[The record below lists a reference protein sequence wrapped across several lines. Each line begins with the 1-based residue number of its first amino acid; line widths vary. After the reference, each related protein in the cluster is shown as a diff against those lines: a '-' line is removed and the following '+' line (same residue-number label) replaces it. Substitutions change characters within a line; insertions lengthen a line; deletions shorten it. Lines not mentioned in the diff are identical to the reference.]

1 MATHTLTSSIASAGL
16 LDSDSTLP
24 ALRRP
29 RAIVFEFNTP
39 MLIETL
45 ALLSKQYGWEPA
57 YIVSTSARELVKH
70 HFPAAIYQES
80 PDARYCRPVP
90 ELPDIKA
97 PAIIDQ
103 PLAETMAYAGVTA
116 LKQMDRMELLGG
128 FPLHERIQHF
138 HRVATYWSAVLE
150 RLRPDVILSITA
162 PHVVYDYVAY
172 MLARQR
178 GIRTVLFEYVTTEG
192 LLMAIDKFE
201 DGLPPLI
208 TEYRRLLA
216 NPRPQPAA
224 LSERMEAYWQRLKG
238 SYDQAAPALAL
249 MLWARAEARRMAAK
263 QAEDVSQ
270 AATLQPAPRVAPPM
284 QFFSHLGAALKQSPS
299 NPFQFLRAVFD
310 AARQTLQPP
319 PPLAVPLARPEP
331 PPVDGAY
338 NGHFYDLAPK
348 DLAQASAEYRRS
360 HGEKMKRRYDELAVS
375 PDLTRPYIYVA
386 LHMQPERSTNP
397 NGGVFDNQ
405 DVMIGMIAAALPA
418 GWCVYV
424 KEHPS
429 QYLDGVRVERGRW
442 GNFYDAIVAHPNV
455 ALVPSATPSFE
466 LIDNARAV
474 ASVTGTSSWEAIA
487 RGLPALVFGEAWY
500 KGCEGAHTVRT
511 AKDCRQALARIA
523 AGERPDPE
531 KVRLFLQAVDN
542 TAFTGYLDDDE
553 KSLVSVAEADNIA
566 RLAHAIAECYE
577 ASLRNEASDKQKLWA
592 GTEPA
597 GS

>member
-1 MATHTLTSSIASAGL
+1 
-16 LDSDSTLP
+16 
-24 ALRRP
+24 
-29 RAIVFEFNTP
+29 
-39 MLIETL
+39 MLIEML
-45 ALLSKQYGWEPA
+45 GVLSKQYGWEPV
-57 YIVSTSARELVKH
+57 YVVSTSARELVKER
-70 HFPAAIYQES
+70 FPDAIYQES

-90 ELPDIKA
+90 ELPDLKA

-103 PLAETMAYAGVTA
+103 PLAEAMAYAEVNA

-138 HRVATYWSAVLE
+138 HRVATYWSAVLD

-178 GIRTVLFEYVTTEG
+178 GIRTVLFEYVTTDG

-201 DGLPPLI
+201 DGLPPLMR
-208 TEYRRLLA
+208 EYRRLLSRQP
-216 NPRPQPAA
+216 PRPPV
-224 LSERMEAYWQRLKG
+224 LSDKMEAYWRRLKG
-238 SYDQAAPALAL
+238 SYDQAAPALSL
-249 MLWARAEARRMAAK
+249 MLWARAEARRRAA
-263 QAEDVSQ
+263 QQVDDQ
-270 AATLQPAPRVAPPM
+270 AAVLLHQAAQPAAPRGLFERLGLALRAVRDRNGEAPQRPLPPVAPP
-284 QFFSHLGAALKQSPS
+284 PE
-299 NPFQFLRAVFD
+299 
-310 AARQTLQPP
+310 RQ
-319 PPLAVPLARPEP
+319 P

-338 NGHFYDLAPK
+338 NGHFYDYAPEELAR
-348 DLAQASAEYRRS
+348 ASDEYRRS
-360 HGEKMKRRYDELAVS
+360 HGETMKRRYDELAVS
-375 PDLTRPYIYVA
+375 PDLARPYVYVP

-397 NGGVFDNQ
+397 NGGVFDSQ
-405 DVMIGMIAAALPA
+405 DVMIGMIAASLPE

-442 GNFYDAIVAHPNV
+442 SNFYDAIVAHPNV
-455 ALVPSATPSFE
+455 QLVSSATPSFE

-487 RGLPALVFGEAWY
+487 RGIPALVFGEAWY

-511 AKDCRQALARIA
+511 AKECTAALLRIA

-542 TAFTGYLDDDE
+542 TAFAGYLDDDE
-553 KSLVSVAEADNIA
+553 KSLLDVAEADNIA

-577 ASLRNEASDKQKLWA
+577 ASVVDDACR
-592 GTEPA
+592 GR
-597 GS
+597 